1 MPKKGPKGKKGK
13 AAAAV
18 DESVEVAPEPEPVSE
33 EPWTCLECEQE
44 NEFTDEACIACDEP
58 RPKAAE
64 PEAVDPYAG
73 FKVGTRWMRPT
84 RSPVW
89 RAAAAGLLRP
99 PPGHRCSA
107 LALVLTLAV
116 LLQV

>member
-18 DESVEVAPEPEPVSE
+18 DESVEVAPEPEPASE

-73 FKVGTRWMRPT
+73 FKVGTRWINPT
-84 RSPVW
+84 CSPYATPQ
-89 RAAAAGLLRP
+89 RLA
-99 PPGHRCSA
+99 CSA
-107 LALVLTLAV
+107 PSLATAAPRCRWLWHWI
-116 LLQV
+116 